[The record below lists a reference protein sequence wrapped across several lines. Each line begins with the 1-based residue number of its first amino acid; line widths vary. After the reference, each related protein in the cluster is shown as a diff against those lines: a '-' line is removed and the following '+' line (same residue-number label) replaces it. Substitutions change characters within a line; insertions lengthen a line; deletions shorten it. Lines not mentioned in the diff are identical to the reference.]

1 MTKVTSKGLFDFK
14 MSGVVDED
22 VLDRM
27 NCRSTE
33 YKAARSEYIRL
44 LEEHSNDTE
53 ADDEILRVYRESAS
67 ISSKDRLEYPEYQ
80 EAANQVETQEI
91 AVPTS
96 HDGYFEVP
104 VFVYTPKSLMGRGNN
119 AAYIY
124 AHGGGVIAGTAA
136 QSKPVL
142 DFTAVLC
149 GVVVFNVD
157 YRLAPETKSPNNV
170 KDFYEVI
177 KYVSCNAESLGID
190 PDKICIA
197 GDSGGGYICLGAMV
211 LLAHLDQSHLVKLA
225 IPSQPM
231 VDDYSFGDPLSMTI
245 EERMDHLERRK
256 AYQLIASDLNS
267 QKTCPIMFPGKASDE
282 ILSKF
287 PPTVLDS
294 REFDMFVTETSRL
307 ANRLRRVGR
316 LLELVVI
323 PGAVHGSPMCP
334 GLKSSKLWAE
344 TMKKCIQQY
353 LLL

>member
-1 MTKVTSKGLFDFK
+1 MEKMTSRGLFDFD
-14 MSGVVDED
+14 MSGEVDED
-22 VLDRM
+22 VVKWNNRDDGKTTGDR
-27 NCRSTE
+27 
-33 YKAARSEYIRL
+33 YVGLVA
-44 LEEHSNDTE
+44 EHQDDTD
-53 ADDEILRVYRESAS
+53 ADDEIVRVYREYNAEFF
-67 ISSKDRLEYPEYQ
+67 DCLLQYPEYQ
-80 EAANQVETQEI
+80 EAAKQVETQEI

-104 VFVYTPKSLMGRGNN
+104 VFVYTPKSLMGRGKN

-149 GVVVFNVD
+149 SVVVFNVD

-190 PDKICIA
+190 PDKICIS

-211 LLAHLDQSHLVKLA
+211 LLAQLDQSHLVKLA